1 MTTKK
6 TQRKKE
12 LITSPK
18 GMRDILGD
26 KYFKFQGFFEK
37 AQEIS
42 TYYGFKPIEMPILEK
57 REVFTTTIGLGTD
70 IVDKEM
76 YTLRTKSGDRL
87 ALRPEGTAPSIR
99 AYLEDGMF
107 SWPQPVM
114 LYYYGPFFRHDSPQR
129 GRYRQFYQFGL
140 EIIGSEKS
148 ISDAMI
154 IRTTTIILEE
164 AGAKNLTVD
173 INSIGDK

>member
-42 TYYGFKPIEMPILEK
+42 TYYGLKPIEMPILEK

-87 ALRPEGTAPSIR
+87 ALRPIVVVKTS
-99 AYLEDGMF
+99 LF
-107 SWPQPVM
+107 S
-114 LYYYGPFFRHDSPQR
+114 
-129 GRYRQFYQFGL
+129 
-140 EIIGSEKS
+140 
-148 ISDAMI
+148 
-154 IRTTTIILEE
+154 
-164 AGAKNLTVD
+164 
-173 INSIGDK
+173 